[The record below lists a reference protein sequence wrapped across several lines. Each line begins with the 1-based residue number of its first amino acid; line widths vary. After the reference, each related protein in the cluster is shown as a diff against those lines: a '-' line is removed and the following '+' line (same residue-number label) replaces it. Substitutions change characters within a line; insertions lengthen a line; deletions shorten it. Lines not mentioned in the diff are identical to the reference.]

1 MIRSMDGPAKKMTK
15 PKLSLEMRQALTAL
29 RRGVRLAKEE
39 SRKAGIPMAYW
50 RDGRVV
56 LVHP

>member
-1 MIRSMDGPAKKMTK
+1 MIRSMGIPTKKIPK
-15 PKLSLEMRQALTAL
+15 PKLSLEGRQVLSAM

-39 SRKAGIPMAYW
+39 YRKAGIPMAIW

-56 LVHP
+56 LFHP

>member
-1 MIRSMDGPAKKMTK
+1 MDAPAKKIPK
-15 PKLSLEMRQALTAL
+15 PKLSLEGRQALSAL

-39 SRKAGIPMAYW
+39 YRKAGIPMAIW

-56 LVHP
+56 MIHP